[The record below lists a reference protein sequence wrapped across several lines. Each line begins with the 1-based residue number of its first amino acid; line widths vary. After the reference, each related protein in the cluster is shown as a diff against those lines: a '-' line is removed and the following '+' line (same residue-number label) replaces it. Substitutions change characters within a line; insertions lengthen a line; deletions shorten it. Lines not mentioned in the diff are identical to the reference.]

1 MHRELDRRKFLALTA
16 GSVAAGLLPLAA
28 GAQAPQTNG
37 AKIDVHHHIV
47 PPRWLTAYRDRGRI
61 ADVLTNSPW
70 VEAWTPSAS
79 IEQMDRYG
87 VQTAY
92 TSISSPAVWWG
103 DPAAAQRLAREC
115 NEFAAG
121 NVADHPGRFGFF
133 ATLPFPD
140 VAGSLSEIAYA
151 FDVLKADGVGMLT
164 SYDDKWPGDTTM
176 APIFD
181 ELNRRNAVVFVHPTG
196 AACCSSIIPGLSSA
210 TEEYLFNTTRA
221 ITSLLVG
228 GTFSRCPNIRFIFTH
243 CGGTMPMVADRIAR
257 NLGGRADLVA
267 RFPKGALYELQRQFY
282 DVTTSTSAPTLGAL
296 MRFAPPTN
304 ILFGS
309 DYPYVAM
316 GVTVDGLAHASLDAA
331 TLAAIHHDNAAALIK
346 RRS

>member
-1 MHRELDRRKFLALTA
+1 
-16 GSVAAGLLPLAA
+16 
-28 GAQAPQTNG
+28 
-37 AKIDVHHHIV
+37 
-47 PPRWLTAYRDRGRI
+47 
-61 ADVLTNSPW
+61 
-70 VEAWTPSAS
+70 
-79 IEQMDRYG
+79 
-87 VQTAY
+87 
-92 TSISSPAVWWG
+92 
-103 DPAAAQRLAREC
+103 
-115 NEFAAG
+115 
-121 NVADHPGRFGFF
+121 
-133 ATLPFPD
+133 
-140 VAGSLSEIAYA
+140 
-151 FDVLKADGVGMLT
+151 ML
-164 SYDDKWPGDTTM
+164 

-181 ELNRRNAVVFVHPTG
+181 ELNRRNAIVFVHPTG

-243 CGGTMPMVADRIAR
+243 CGGTMPMVADRVAR
-257 NLGGRADLVA
+257 NLAGRADLVA

-296 MRFAPPTN
+296 MRFALPTN

-316 GVTVDGLAHASLDAA
+316 GVTVDGLAQANLDAA
-331 TLAAIHHDNAAALIK
+331 TLARIHRDNAAALIK